1 MLDDFG
7 TVWPGLNCSIVTIL
21 YTTFWK
27 IFITGSSSKLIDVT
41 HQKFASHPLDV
52 ILGTKGYNIAQFVL
66 AQSIK
71 NVMAS
76 TSKRIRVG
84 EARSEEQSMTIYDVS
99 EPQGMTRG
107 EESEVDPFPT
117 NESNI
122 SRKVRT

>member
-1 MLDDFG
+1 MSNNVG

-27 IFITGSSSKLIDVT
+27 ISITGSSSKLIDVT

-52 ILGTKGYNIAQFVL
+52 ILGTKGYNIAQ
-66 AQSIK
+66 SIK

-76 TSKRIRVG
+76 TLKRIRVG
-84 EARSEEQSMTIYDVS
+84 EARSDEQSMTIYDVS
-99 EPQGMTRG
+99 EPEGMTRG

-122 SRKVRT
+122 SR